1 MGVVCF
7 WAQLCTYS
15 QSVSLVYI
23 TPNTCNTYDT
33 ICIRYCYRYA
43 YATVI
48 LHLHHDRHELYIY
61 IGGSGKQ
68 AHSLAGRFCKKY
80 LGYEH
85 SETGYRRIF
94 FSHIWRIFSPN
105 SIRAKKKK
113 NRKKLF
119 SPYKI
124 IDSEN
129 FIKVSQNP
137 NKVAG
142 DTQGLPTVPHNDFGG
157 LNFKGLASKYLLLM
171 TLPPADDEKM
181 KKNRT
186 SGTPTSKKTSDS
198 ASSSKVCHCHK
209 TGLIYNKKLDHAYVA
224 YK

>member
-1 MGVVCF
+1 MQEGF
-7 WAQLCTYS
+7 AKSIWATNILRPAFD
-15 QSVSLVYI
+15 VSFLGASEEFLGAG
-23 TPNTCNTYDT
+23 PFAKN
-33 ICIRYCYRYA
+33 
-43 YATVI
+43 
-48 LHLHHDRHELYIY
+48 
-61 IGGSGKQ
+61 KQ
-68 AHSLAGRFCKKY
+68 
-80 LGYEH
+80 
-85 SETGYRRIF
+85 
-94 FSHIWRIFSPN
+94 
-105 SIRAKKKK
+105 K

-198 ASSSKVCHCHK
+198 ASSSKVCRTK
-209 TGLIYNKKLDHAYVA
+209 VKLKFSETNFCKSYGPASE
-224 YK
+224 

>member
-1 MGVVCF
+1 M
-7 WAQLCTYS
+7 AQK
-15 QSVSLVYI
+15 
-23 TPNTCNTYDT
+23 D
-33 ICIRYCYRYA
+33 
-43 YATVI
+43 
-48 LHLHHDRHELYIY
+48 
-61 IGGSGKQ
+61 IGGSGKSRQ
-68 AHSLAGRFCKKY
+68 SLAGSFCKKY

-94 FSHIWRIFSPN
+94 LTHIRRIFVHCAN
-105 SIRAKKKK
+105 RAKKKK

-198 ASSSKVCHCHK
+198 ASSSKVCHTK
-209 TGLIYNKKLDHAYVA
+209 VKLKISETNFCKSYGPASE
-224 YK
+224 